1 MRQTALPNDEKE
13 LRVLISKTEKRE
25 TLPVLVV
32 VDYVRQ
38 RMVVSK
44 GAPKNLKVDVQGE
57 RGGDY

>member
-1 MRQTALPNDEKE
+1 LPNDEKE

-38 RMVVSK
+38 RAVVSK
-44 GAPKNLKVDVQGE
+44 GAPKKLEGRCPGGK
-57 RGGDY
+57 RG